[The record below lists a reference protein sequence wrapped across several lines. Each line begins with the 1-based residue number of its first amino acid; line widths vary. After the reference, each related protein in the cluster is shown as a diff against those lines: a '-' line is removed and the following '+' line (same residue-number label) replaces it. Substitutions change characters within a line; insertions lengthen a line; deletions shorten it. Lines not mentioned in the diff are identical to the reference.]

1 MKWSISMAF
10 ISPRQ
15 YLACLCERNK
25 AILAKDRA
33 EHRLCE
39 LLCCTPKLLSKR
51 LEQHKSS
58 GRVSPLVLEAE
69 RKLLSSETALEQ
81 VSALYQEALME
92 RNRKLLDKDILSL
105 EC

>member
-1 MKWSISMAF
+1 MAF
-10 ISPRQ
+10 ISPQQ

-69 RKLLSSETALEQ
+69 AKLIASEAKLEQ
-81 VSALYQEALME
+81 ASSLYQEALAE
-92 RNRKLLDKDILSL
+92 RNRKLLDRDILAL
-105 EC
+105 DC

>member
-10 ISPRQ
+10 ISPQQ

-69 RKLLSSETALEQ
+69 AKLIASEAKLEQ
-81 VSALYQEALME
+81 ASSLYQEALAE
-92 RNRKLLDKDILSL
+92 RNRKLLDRDILAL
-105 EC
+105 DC

>member
-1 MKWSISMAF
+1 MAF
-10 ISPRQ
+10 ISPQQ

-69 RKLLSSETALEQ
+69 AKLIASETKLEQ
-81 VSALYQEALME
+81 ASSLYQEALAE
-92 RNRKLLDKDILSL
+92 RNQKLLDKDIISL